1 MKNVKNYKS
10 ISLQKIS
17 EVVQDI
23 QSRLQPGSL
32 LLLEGE
38 VGSGKTEFLKELMSF
53 YGISEVASPTF
64 SLHHRYHSSKGIDF
78 VHVDLYRIQ
87 SEDDLEST
95 GFWDLFQNQNE
106 ILLIE
111 WANLISNEAWPLGW
125 KKVHLKI
132 QKKNFDRDYE
142 VSERS

>member
-1 MKNVKNYKS
+1 MKSVKNYKS

-38 VGSGKTEFLKELMSF
+38 VGSGKTEFLKELMSV
-53 YGISEVASPTF
+53 YGISQVASPTF
-64 SLHHRYHSSKGIDF
+64 SLHHRYHSPQGIDF

-111 WANLISNEAWPLGW
+111 WANLISKEAWPLGW
-125 KKVHLKI
+125 KKVHMKI
-132 QKKNFDRDYE
+132 QKMNLDRDYE
-142 VSERS
+142 VSEWS